1 MRASRLVAAAI
12 LVAAAVL
19 LALFASDLRAW
30 EKTMRADDLRLALEE
45 RAAPAWRADTVLPS
59 GLSRR
64 LLGLDDD
71 RDLRQAVAAFRAAE
85 RAQGPA
91 ATGFVRRH
99 LRSDAETALG
109 EVVVER
115 GHPREASQASNLAGI
130 LAFAETASGGRA
142 APPIERSVGAFQ
154 AAVRLDPSNGAAKA
168 NLELLLRL
176 LQARGQRVGPNPAPG
191 PRGGGRRGAGSST
204 PGHGY

>member
-1 MRASRLVAAAI
+1 VRASRLAAAGLAAVAA
-12 LVAAAVL
+12 VV

-30 EKTMRADDLRLALEE
+30 ERAMAAGDLRLRLEE
-45 RAAPAWRADTVLPS
+45 GATPAWRADTVLPS

-64 LLGLDDD
+64 LLGIDDD
-71 RDLRQAVAAFRAAE
+71 RDLRRAVAAFKAAE
-85 RAQGPA
+85 RAQGSA

-109 EVVVER
+109 EVVAER

-154 AAVRLDPSNGAAKA
+154 AAVRLDPSNGA
-168 NLELLLRL
+168 
-176 LQARGQRVGPNPAPG
+176 
-191 PRGGGRRGAGSST
+191 RRRT
-204 PGHGY
+204 